1 MAKFGSLQRMR
12 GEMPGNNAARCL
24 DGDTAIWIG
33 TECDITAQLSS
44 DTRNAIR
51 RLDILENN
59 GLDGESA
66 SS

>member
-12 GEMPGNNAARCL
+12 GEMPGNAARRV
-24 DGDTAIWIG
+24 DSDTAIWIG
-33 TECDITAQLSS
+33 TECEITAQLSS

-51 RLDILENN
+51 RLAILENN
-59 GLDGESA
+59 GLGGEFA